1 MRIGWVV
8 TVMALVGAT
17 GCASVTTSAP
27 QPVSTTPMALS
38 PKRVERIK
46 DGIDRLVHAG
56 TTGVIATLT
65 ENGQTITLTAGVGD
79 RTGRTA
85 IPVAPPQQVRVGS
98 ISKTFAAVLIMQL
111 VSDGRL
117 RLDEPV
123 DSYLPGLLNGEGV
136 DGRNITV
143 RQILQHRSGLPEMS
157 KDPELDVVRAAADGR
172 TFTPAQE
179 IAVALRHPA
188 QFSPGERFKYT
199 NTNFIVAGMLVE
211 KVTSRPYSEVLAE
224 RITTPNQLSD
234 TYLPGPGEVSFRGPH
249 PQGYTLVSG
258 VPTDVTSIEPSVAWS
273 AGALISTGT
282 DLNRFFTALLAGK
295 IIGDAQLRDML
306 TMLPR
311 SSDSTSEYGLGI
323 GAIQLSCG
331 VRYFGHTGNIAGF
344 TTISGAITQ
353 GRAVTIAINDSPAD
367 EPNFTD
373 VLNDALCP

>member
-1 MRIGWVV
+1 M
-8 TVMALVGAT
+8 
-17 GCASVTTSAP
+17 TTSEP
-27 QPVSTTPMALS
+27 QPVSITPMALS
-38 PKRVERIK
+38 PKRVERIQ
-46 DGIDRLVHAG
+46 DDIDRLVRAG

-65 ENGQTITLTAGVGD
+65 AGGQTITLTAGVGD

-85 IPVAPPQQVRVGS
+85 IPAAPPQQVRVGS
-98 ISKTFAAVLIMQL
+98 ISKTFAAALIMQL
-111 VSDGRL
+111 VSEGRL

-188 QFSPGERFKYT
+188 QFAPGERFKYT

-211 KVTSRPYSEVLAE
+211 KVTSRPYSEVLAD
-224 RITTPNQLSD
+224 RVTTPNQLSD
-234 TYLPGPGEVSFRGPH
+234 TYLPGPGEVGFRGPH

-258 VPTDVTSIEPSVAWS
+258 APTDVSSIEPSVAWS
-273 AGALISTGT
+273 AGALISTGA

-311 SSDSTSEYGLGI
+311 SPDSTSEYGLGI

-367 EPNFTD
+367 EPNFID